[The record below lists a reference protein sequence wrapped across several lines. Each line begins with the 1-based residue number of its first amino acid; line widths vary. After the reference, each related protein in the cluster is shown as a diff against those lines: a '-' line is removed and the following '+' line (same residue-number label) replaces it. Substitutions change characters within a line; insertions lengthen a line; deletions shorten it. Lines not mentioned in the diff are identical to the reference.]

1 MAQAASLGVVIFNAV
16 NTAGGFAVSLVE
28 VNELILDQLVS
39 AAITDASA
47 HEVTAPVTTE
57 NEWSP
62 TRIAWLKDFHRTR
75 RDGLNGPADEVT
87 WAILLGS
94 QVVGSVR
101 LKQTAVPRNPRNG
114 HLADPTHPWPRCW
127 LACDDRDAAE
137 GAALGALGVRADT
150 TTSNQ
155 AALGVLRHLGFDLV
169 PTDDG
174 SGIEAVLMF
183 DIC

>member
-1 MAQAASLGVVIFNAV
+1 MRCMAQAASLGVVIFNAV

-94 QVVGSVR
+94 QVVGSVQ

-114 HLADPTHPWPRCW
+114 HLADPTHPWPRCGQV
-127 LACDDRDAAE
+127 CDD
-137 GAALGALGVRADT
+137 
-150 TTSNQ
+150 
-155 AALGVLRHLGFDLV
+155 
-169 PTDDG
+169 
-174 SGIEAVLMF
+174 
-183 DIC
+183 